1 MELIGIL
8 TSVSL
13 IWGIA
18 AITPG
23 PNFFVTAQVA
33 ASGSRYAALY
43 TVVGITLG
51 TFLWGICGFLG
62 VQAVFMAAPW
72 LYLVLKFA
80 GGSYLVFL
88 GLRLLQNNRKWGR
101 REGHVHTNSISTR
114 KLFRL
119 GFITNL
125 SNPKTAAFVASLFA
139 ATTTPSTSYL
149 TGILSVGIMTT
160 ISLFWYTSVA
170 CVFSLPRVQQKY
182 RGLQI
187 IIDRIAG
194 IVFIGFGARLMTTD

>member
-1 MELIGIL
+1 MELISVL
-8 TSVSL
+8 TSVAL

-23 PNFFVTAQVA
+23 PNFFVTAQAA
-33 ASGSRYAALY
+33 ASGSRYAALSI
-43 TVVGITLG
+43 VIGITLG
-51 TFLWGICGFLG
+51 TVLWGICGFLG
-62 VQAVFMAAPW
+62 VQAIFMAAPW
-72 LYLVLKFA
+72 LYLVLKIA

-88 GLRLLQNNRKWGR
+88 GLKLLRNYRKCGGG
-101 REGHVHTNSISTR
+101 EGNHHVITNSTI

-119 GFITNL
+119 GFVTNL

-149 TGILSVGIMTT
+149 TGVLSIGIMTT

-182 RGLQI
+182 RGLRI
-187 IIDRIAG
+187 LLDRIAG
-194 IVFIGFGARLMTTD
+194 VVFIGFGIRLMTTE